1 MLVLVTTQKTRRVS
15 LVKSLNEHGVF
26 VFITSPE
33 DACRM
38 VEAKDTGGVLLDTH
52 ACLSACERICT
63 ALRERYPQMPI
74 GAIVSKQAI
83 PKMAVNRIIREDD
96 STTTDE
102 EVLDFCIQNCG
113 YHTKHLSTYCL
124 SVANAPEETL
134 YMGYR
139 MPLSPKEHTILRFL
153 FYREPAYTSLEDLL
167 ELCYPEGNV
176 KVENVTV
183 LISRINQRARQIDGH
198 NLIVHRRKMGY
209 RLRDGILLPKS
220 Q

>member
-52 ACLSACERICT
+52 ACLSACERICA
-63 ALRERYPQMPI
+63 ALREHYPQMPI

-83 PKMAVNRIIREDD
+83 PQMAVNRIIREDD
-96 STTTDE
+96 GTTTDE

-139 MPLSPKEHTILRFL
+139 MPLSPKEHTILRCL
-153 FYREPAYTSLEDLL
+153 FYRSPYETSADDLL
-167 ELCYPEGNV
+167 SLCYPTEPV
-176 KVENVTV
+176 KRENLTV
-183 LISRINQRARQIDGH
+183 LIARINRKAALIDP
-198 NLIVHRRKMGY
+198 NPLIVNRYGKGY
-209 RLRDGILLPKS
+209 RLRDGIL
-220 Q
+220 